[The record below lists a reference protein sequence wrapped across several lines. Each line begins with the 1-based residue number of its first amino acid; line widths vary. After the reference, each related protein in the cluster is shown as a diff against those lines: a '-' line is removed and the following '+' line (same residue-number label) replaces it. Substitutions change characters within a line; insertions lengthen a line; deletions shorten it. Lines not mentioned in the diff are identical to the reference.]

1 MRETS
6 PATAT
11 TAEEQQLA
19 RDLFARARDDHDH
32 RFAESEI
39 AASLAAARRAGYAA
53 GLEERADDAHTSGHR
68 EGVEA
73 AVAVF
78 SSLFSGEPD
87 TPCRT
92 TWRREAGWSLPG
104 AEVPLTECVE
114 VPLDELRSTF
124 DEAERLAEG
133 AA

>member
-19 RDLFARARDDHDH
+19 RDLFARAREDHDH
-32 RFAESEI
+32 RFAESKI

-53 GLEERADDAHTSGHR
+53 GLEERADDTHASGHR

-92 TWRREAGWSLPG
+92 TWRPEGGLIGTALP
-104 AEVPLTECVE
+104 ATVECVE